1 MVIPEVLSAF
11 PLEHILSTSR
21 PLESSLDSPFG
32 SELLHRLFDL
42 LLSCDSYNKQ
52 WRQGITHG
60 VAKRLALLRADYRRS
75 TLWFGGLS

>member
-1 MVIPEVLSAF
+1 MMIPEVLSAF
-11 PLEHILSTSR
+11 PLEHILSTGQ

-32 SELLHRLFDL
+32 SELFDL
-42 LLSCDSYNKQ
+42 LLSCDSHNKQ

-60 VAKRLALLRADYRRS
+60 VAKRLALLRADYRWS